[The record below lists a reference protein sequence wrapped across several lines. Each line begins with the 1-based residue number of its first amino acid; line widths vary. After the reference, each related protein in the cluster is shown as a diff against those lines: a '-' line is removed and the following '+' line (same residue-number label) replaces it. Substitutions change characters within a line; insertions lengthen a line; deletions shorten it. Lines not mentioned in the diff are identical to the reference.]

1 MIIPRVSLVKEEVG
15 MTQETRLFFEGFY
28 LMAQVLAFLSGYLA
42 MPDGSGK
49 EMARSPSTTRI
60 QRSPITLG
68 VVR

>member
-1 MIIPRVSLVKEEVG
+1 